1 MTQRGL
7 VTIAACRD
15 YLQQICVG
23 LEAAHHVGVVHRD
36 LKPGNVLVGERG
48 AVKLIDFGLAKA
60 NVGDG
65 LTATGVLLGTPLYMA
80 PEQIR
85 GKPVDARTDIYSLGA
100 LAYHLVTGRPPV
112 NGDNAIAV
120 GFAHLSEVPTA
131 AKTLRADI
139 PDSWNTMIMSALAKA
154 PSERPSSATDFAA
167 ALT

>member
-1 MTQRGL
+1 M
-7 VTIAACRD
+7 
-15 YLQQICVG
+15 
-23 LEAAHHVGVVHRD
+23 VHRD

-48 AVKLIDFGLAKA
+48 AVTLIDFGLAKA

-85 GKPVDARTDIYSLGA
+85 GKSVDARTDIYSLGA

-120 GFAHLSEVPTA
+120 GFAHLSEVPVA
-131 AKTLRADI
+131 AKSLRADI
-139 PDSWNTMIMSALAKA
+139 PESWNTMIMAALAKL
-154 PSERPSSATDFAA
+154 PNDRPSSATEFAA